1 MAPSPDAVRLHA
13 QLLDRSLPKPEWTH
27 EAHLIACWVELS
39 VRGGDVDATLDSLR
53 DVIRSYNEA
62 TGVANT
68 ATGGYHETITRY
80 YVDAVAAVGA
90 TTVDELLAD
99 PRCSR
104 EAPLRLW
111 PKELLFT
118 PEARATWLPPYQ
130 KGSGTFWP
138 ARSRVAGGRSPE
150 GA

>member
-1 MAPSPDAVRLHA
+1 M
-13 QLLDRSLPKPEWTH
+13 PKPEWTH

-104 EAPLRLW
+104 DAPLRLW
-111 PKELLFT
+111 PKEILFT
-118 PEARATWLPPYQ
+118 PEARAIWLPPTAP
-130 KGSGTFWP
+130 SGQVSEVTP
-138 ARSRVAGGRSPE
+138 RTENVSGQVSEVTPRNEALPSIT
-150 GA
+150 